1 MVYMSGTFVSESN
14 KHFLL
19 VGVID
24 LTSSSE
30 TVVSADNLGISY
42 ILPSNVFQYLI
53 ETSLPLPT
61 MIPFFITSGNP
72 CGSCM

>member
-19 VGVID
+19 VGVMD

-30 TVVSADNLGISY
+30 TVVSAVNLGISY
-42 ILPSNVFQYLI
+42 ILPVNVFNTL
-53 ETSLPLPT
+53 
-61 MIPFFITSGNP
+61 
-72 CGSCM
+72 